1 MLKNSEQ
8 VRPLAAAAAAD
19 LPFISGEDQKTP
31 SAAAK
36 IRRIKCCGCA
46 AALLVLV
53 GIAAILASTVFRLR
67 GPIVR
72 VGNLTLGSF
81 PMLSRR
87 SNVTLIADVW
97 VKNPNFASID
107 YGNMTTTLFYRG
119 VAVGESRAP
128 PGTARARRSERIS
141 ATVVVMADRI
151 LAQPDLDADIVS
163 GLVNVSSYT
172 RVGGKI
178 NLAIFEKRVTVKM
191 SCNVSIN
198 VTSREIQ
205 HHKCKRKIKL

>member
-1 MLKNSEQ
+1 MMNSEQ
-8 VRPLAAAAAAD
+8 SQALAATDDEQKRITAAAAKFRLIKCSVFA
-19 LPFISGEDQKTP
+19 
-31 SAAAK
+31 SAAV
-36 IRRIKCCGCA
+36 
-46 AALLVLV
+46 LVLATV
-53 GIAAILASTVFRLR
+53 AVILASTVFRLR
-67 GPIVR
+67 GPILRIGNVT
-72 VGNLTLGSF
+72 VGS
-81 PMLSRR
+81 SRLI

-107 YGNMTTTLFYRG
+107 YGNVTTTLFYRG

-128 PGTARARRSERIS
+128 PGTARARRSEMIS
-141 ATVVVMADRI
+141 ATVVIMADQI
-151 LAQPDLDADIVS
+151 MSQPDLDADIGS
-163 GLVNVSSYT
+163 GLVNVSSDT

-178 NLAIFEKRVTVKM
+178 DWAIFEKHVTMRM